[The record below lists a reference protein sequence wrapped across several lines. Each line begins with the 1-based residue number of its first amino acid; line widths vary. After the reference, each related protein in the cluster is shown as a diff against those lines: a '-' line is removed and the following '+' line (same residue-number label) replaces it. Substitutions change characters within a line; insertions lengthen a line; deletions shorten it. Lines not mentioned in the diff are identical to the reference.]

1 MQKNNYTFYHGTSA
15 ENLRSI
21 KKNGIDTEGTDFYAT
36 TNIWDTFGYGCD
48 KVGNWDKKSS
58 VLIIKP
64 KEQAKLLD
72 IGNPFYGIKMG
83 FVTYNSEYYIFE
95 VNQAELDNYAK
106 ANKYDAYIYPES
118 LSGGGRE
125 VDYATRH
132 RWIQILNKDAFTYE
146 YLINKFPCFNY
157 KKYNDNP
164 SEYGKEYRTKI
175 KQALVDNNIPEFE
188 EFPERKIAEEKFD
201 KISDELESSH
211 YNHKMIEEK
220 YGYETIMQAAHQ
232 IMRVPIY
239 KEIEKFYLK
248 NIDSAV
254 LYDKTNELL
263 GFNIEEF
270 LPTEKQSKI
279 DEEIMLLNSPD
290 TKEGVKQREM
300 QKIARQATIDR
311 ENEPEP
317 QLTLLSFGGGQDSW
331 AFLYAVINNPEF
343 RKKYAPKD
351 FVVAMSDT
359 GNEFPYTYKYVLQA
373 IALCEKHGIH
383 FQFITPD
390 QGYHTPGWMNLKD
403 NLRRN
408 KTILGAS
415 MGVKACTMSLKISV
429 VDKYMH
435 AYMCELYGFGPH
447 VNKTGWKL
455 YKEKFNTKARVII
468 GFAKDEE
475 ARLLKSNKSHIFL
488 PKWKREHIQYVYP
501 LIEEGWN
508 RELAQKEIG
517 KYRKDIPPPSNC
529 MICFYQSDQELLWLW
544 RNYPEEFYD
553 WVELEKAKLEKHQD
567 MGKKNYGVYGTIT
580 LTEKLDQA
588 KKKYGHWSDEQL
600 WDYKMSHGHCV
611 KSSY

>member
-1 MQKNNYTFYHGTSA
+1 LQKNNYTFYHGTSA

-263 GFNIEEF
+263 GFNIEVNFRGEKIVPATYSYRKAPSLAQAIDNYFYAQKGYKNHQLVPIGQRLIDLECLTTGDEF
-270 LPTEKQSKI
+270 
-279 DEEIMLLNSPD
+279 
-290 TKEGVKQREM
+290 
-300 QKIARQATIDR
+300 
-311 ENEPEP
+311 
-317 QLTLLSFGGGQDSW
+317 
-331 AFLYAVINNPEF
+331 NNPADTSKLSNQEF
-343 RKKYAPKD
+343 FGVWNSGGLARAP
-351 FVVAMSDT
+351 
-359 GNEFPYTYKYVLQA
+359 L
-373 IALCEKHGIH
+373 
-383 FQFITPD
+383 
-390 QGYHTPGWMNLKD
+390 
-403 NLRRN
+403 
-408 KTILGAS
+408 
-415 MGVKACTMSLKISV
+415 
-429 VDKYMH
+429 
-435 AYMCELYGFGPH
+435 
-447 VNKTGWKL
+447 
-455 YKEKFNTKARVII
+455 AR
-468 GFAKDEE
+468 
-475 ARLLKSNKSHIFL
+475 
-488 PKWKREHIQYVYP
+488 
-501 LIEEGWN
+501 
-508 RELAQKEIG
+508 
-517 KYRKDIPPPSNC
+517 
-529 MICFYQSDQELLWLW
+529 
-544 RNYPEEFYD
+544 
-553 WVELEKAKLEKHQD
+553 
-567 MGKKNYGVYGTIT
+567 
-580 LTEKLDQA
+580 
-588 KKKYGHWSDEQL
+588 
-600 WDYKMSHGHCV
+600 
-611 KSSY
+611 